1 MHKTTYMS
9 DIIKSPTYFGML

>member
-9 DIIKSPTYFGML
+9 DIIKSPTCFGML